1 MPKTT
6 SKAKAGPKEKRKGKG
21 EKEEIG
27 RGAEAVLY
35 YDSGSKSVL
44 KERVKKDYR
53 IPAIDVPLRKTRT
66 KSEANIL
73 RKLYG
78 YGFPVPKV
86 IECDEKQ
93 EIVMEHIPGEK
104 MRDCLTEKNYKRY
117 CKELGQKIRKLH
129 DYHIIHGDLTT
140 SNFIVSKKG
149 QAKGKNAKQRAKAG
163 KKDEDEIYFI
173 DFGLSFYSHKIE
185 DKAVDLHLLRQALES
200 KHYQFW
206 EQAFK
211 EVAKAYGDAEVLK
224 RLEQVEMR
232 GRNKSKA

>member
-1 MPKTT
+1 
-6 SKAKAGPKEKRKGKG
+6 
-21 EKEEIG
+21 
-27 RGAEAVLY
+27 
-35 YDSGSKSVL
+35 VL

-53 IPAIDVPLRKTRT
+53 IPAIDIPLRKTRT

-86 IECDEKQ
+86 ISCDEKQ
-93 EIVMEHIPGEK
+93 EIIMEYIPGEK
-104 MRDCLTEKNYKRY
+104 LRDVLSKKNFKKI
-117 CKELGQKIRKLH
+117 CNELGKKIRQLH
-129 DYHIIHGDLTT
+129 DFHIIHGDLTT
-140 SNFIVSKKG
+140 SNFIVRKKG
-149 QAKGKNAKQRAKAG
+149 QAKGRATKEVAKAS
-163 KKDEDEIYFI
+163 KKDESEIYFI

-211 EVAKAYGDAEVLK
+211 DVVKAYGDAEVMK

-232 GRNKSKA
+232 GRNKWRGS